1 MQDTFKEKK
10 ADSQNNWNDTTLQ
23 SYALREKE
31 LLNVISGRKS
41 AIKTYNLNNRGP
53 QKKKTLV

>member
-10 ADSQNNWNDTTLQ
+10 ADFKNNWNDTTLQ
-23 SYALREKE
+23 SHALRERE

-41 AIKTYNLNNRGP
+41 AAKIYNLNNRGL

>member
-10 ADSQNNWNDTTLQ
+10 ADSQNNWNGTTLQ
-23 SYALREKE
+23 SHALREKD

-41 AIKTYNLNNRGP
+41 ATKINNLNNRGP